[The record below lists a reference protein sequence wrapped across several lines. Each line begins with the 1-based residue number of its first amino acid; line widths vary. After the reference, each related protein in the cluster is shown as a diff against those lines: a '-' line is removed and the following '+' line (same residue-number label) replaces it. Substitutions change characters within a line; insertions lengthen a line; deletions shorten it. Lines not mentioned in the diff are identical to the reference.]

1 MIALLE
7 KLEAKLTNSIGFVA
21 IMLVV
26 HFIAEYFD
34 FLVILTDNYLILL
47 ALVLIVVGRVLVHT
61 TLIAMYS
68 YLEYTRKQKS

>member
-7 KLEAKLTNSIGFVA
+7 KLEAKLTNSIEFVA
-21 IMLVV
+21 IMLVA

-47 ALVLIVVGRVLVHT
+47 ALVLIVVGRILVHT

-68 YLEYTRKQKS
+68 YLEHTRKQKS